1 MALHAV
7 SMTAPDHRPAEARS
21 RSVGYE
27 ARTDKPLL
35 ILAGCFIAVYA
46 AQVAAPDWPAGPRS
60 LLAVVSWVIWGI
72 FAADFATRIWL
83 AERRGR
89 YLLTHP
95 IDALV
100 VLLPALRPLRIL
112 RVFTAGQTLVTRGG
126 RLSLLRSTQ
135 AIATAASLLVLI
147 AALAALDAEQNA
159 PGSHIT
165 TLGDALWWAASTVST
180 VGYGDTFPVTGTGR
194 LVAAAL
200 MLVGISLVGAV
211 TATIA
216 AWFIAQTRDAA
227 QVEEADLAVRLTRIE
242 AALAEI
248 HQTLR
253 PATHTAPTRED

>member
-1 MALHAV
+1 M
-7 SMTAPDHRPAEARS
+7 
-21 RSVGYE
+21 
-27 ARTDKPLL
+27 
-35 ILAGCFIAVYA
+35 
-46 AQVAAPDWPAGPRS
+46 
-60 LLAVVSWVIWGI
+60 IWGI